1 MLKMN
6 TWIKVKLVKKMW
18 RNSFCLEYDSYL
30 SVEIEST
37 EKGCVED
44 EDSTEKFLVEPKV
57 THFDQDVVVRH
68 LLRFFATD

>member
-1 MLKMN
+1 MN
-6 TWIKVKLVKKMW
+6 TWIKVKFVEKIQSDYDMT
-18 RNSFCLEYDSYL
+18 DSYL

-68 LLRFFATD
+68 LLRFFSTD

>member
-6 TWIKVKLVKKMW
+6 TWIKVKLVKKIQ
-18 RNSFCLEYDSYL
+18 RNSLCYL
-30 SVEIEST
+30 SVEIKST

-44 EDSTEKFLVEPKV
+44 EDSTEEFLVEPKV

-68 LLRFFATD
+68 LLRFFSTD